1 MAFTRLVGFSYTV
14 TFLTTSKTK
23 ALKLKYFLMYYRLD
37 TVEQFLCYELKL
49 VWLLAKLVPSLKQL
63 KSHIRNGYLT

>member
-1 MAFTRLVGFSYTV
+1 MAFTRLVGFSYIV

-23 ALKLKYFLMYYRLD
+23 ALILKYFLMYYRLN

-49 VWLLAKLVPSLKQL
+49 VGMAP
-63 KSHIRNGYLT
+63 Y